1 MLKRK
6 VVSAILTLFLS
17 TFVFT
22 VFLPLD
28 SFFTQPVNQDVDLK
42 EDLIS
47 YTLFFSLGL
56 LLYGLPISI
65 LIEKITSEL
74 PQGRLA
80 FSFIL
85 YVFFGFLP
93 FFFLWIFTIYSLSI
107 SIMFFLIDESIRRFR
122 QEKDR
127 IINNV
132 Y

>member
-22 VFLPLD
+22 VFLPLY
-28 SFFTQPVNQDVDLK
+28 SFFTQPVIQDVDLK

-65 LIEKITSEL
+65 LIEANFL
-74 PQGRLA
+74 MAGLLLA
-80 FSFIL
+80 LYYMFSLVFYL
-85 YVFFGFLP
+85 SFFFGF
-93 FFFLWIFTIYSLSI
+93 SLSTP
-107 SIMFFLIDESIRRFR
+107 
-122 QEKDR
+122 
-127 IINNV
+127 
-132 Y
+132 

>member
-28 SFFTQPVNQDVDLK
+28 SFFTEPVHQDVDLK

-47 YTLFFSLGL
+47 YSLFFSLGL

-65 LIEKITSEL
+65 LIEKITSKL
-74 PQGRLA
+74 PQGRLE

-107 SIMFFLIDESIRRFR
+107 SIMFFLIDELIRRFR